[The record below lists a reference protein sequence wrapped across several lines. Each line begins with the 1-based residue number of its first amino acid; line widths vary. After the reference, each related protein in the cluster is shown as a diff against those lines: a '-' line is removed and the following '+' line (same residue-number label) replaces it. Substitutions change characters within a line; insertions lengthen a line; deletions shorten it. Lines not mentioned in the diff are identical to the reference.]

1 MRAGERRRYWFQLV
15 ANLGF
20 AAAWVMVAV
29 LSGAWVFVVLAV
41 LCAGMAVLAG
51 GCLVVLR
58 RRTDREHHDRNRV
71 SGPTPE
77 RPELGR

>member
-1 MRAGERRRYWFQLV
+1 MRATGDAKDPAGDAGRVRAGERRRYWFQLV

-41 LCAGMAVLAG
+41 LCAGWAVLAG

-58 RRTDREHHDRNRV
+58 RRADRE
-71 SGPTPE
+71 
-77 RPELGR
+77 RP